1 MRECMICGAHHP
13 VLSCEKIQ
21 LCNRCA
27 EVLWTVLLPKIH
39 PERVQQ
45 YPMTR
50 GWGEWT
56 IPAALRK
63 NPELRHSRN
72 RAAQRASGRSRS
84 LRSCR

>member
-45 YPMTR
+45 AEEAEETKK
-50 GWGEWT
+50 
-56 IPAALRK
+56 II
-63 NPELRHSRN
+63 
-72 RAAQRASGRSRS
+72 
-84 LRSCR
+84 

>member
-1 MRECMICGAHHP
+1 MRECMICGARRP

-45 YPMTR
+45 AEQEKSSERM
-50 GWGEWT
+50 
-56 IPAALRK
+56 K
-63 NPELRHSRN
+63 
-72 RAAQRASGRSRS
+72 
-84 LRSCR
+84 